1 MSLSVTISHQLSDFH
16 LDAQFEAKGPL
27 TALFGASG
35 SGKSTLVN
43 VIAGLVHPASAR
55 IIVDGETLIDT
66 SRKVFQPAH
75 RRRVG
80 YVFQDARLFPHL
92 SVFQNLRYGKWFAPQ
107 QQRYANEDN
116 IIGLLGIEPLLS
128 RKPSQL
134 SGGEKQRVAIG
145 RALLASPRLLLM
157 DEPLASLDSGRKA
170 EIMPYIERLRD
181 DLEIPILYVSHSLAE
196 VARLA
201 NDIVVLADGKVAAYG
216 PAQDIMQRLDLV
228 PEDERGE
235 VGAILDM
242 QVLSYDSGFD
252 MTTLT
257 SAAGTLRMQGHAGN
271 SGKLLRIRIR
281 ARDVMIAT
289 QEPTFIS
296 ALNIISGRISR
307 MEESGGASM
316 TITLDC
322 AGSPL
327 MARITRQSAAAL
339 ELAPGQPVYAVV
351 KSVSIA

>member
-128 RKPSQL
+128 RKPTQL

-145 RALLASPRLLLM
+145 LAC
-157 DEPLASLDSGRKA
+157 LAA
-170 EIMPYIERLRD
+170 P
-181 DLEIPILYVSHSLAE
+181 V
-196 VARLA
+196 
-201 NDIVVLADGKVAAYG
+201 ADGRAIGIARFGTKGRDHALHRAA
-216 PAQDIMQRLDLV
+216 
-228 PEDERGE
+228 
-235 VGAILDM
+235 
-242 QVLSYDSGFD
+242 
-252 MTTLT
+252 
-257 SAAGTLRMQGHAGN
+257 
-271 SGKLLRIRIR
+271 
-281 ARDVMIAT
+281 
-289 QEPTFIS
+289 
-296 ALNIISGRISR
+296 SR
-307 MEESGGASM
+307 
-316 TITLDC
+316 
-322 AGSPL
+322 
-327 MARITRQSAAAL
+327 
-339 ELAPGQPVYAVV
+339 
-351 KSVSIA
+351 